1 MRDRVAFTLI
11 ELLVV
16 LAIIAVLSGLVL
28 GIGHHASNFGQTVR
42 AKAELAAVSAAL
54 ESYKRQYGDYPRTN
68 RPDELLQALIGKRGP
83 TGAIVSGR
91 VFIDLANFR
100 SGDALNPFLNSAAEI
115 VDPWDQPYAYAYRSE
130 VPWTN
135 AGYVLYSKG
144 RDGLAAELL
153 LGGAIDELAPANAD
167 NICLDQ

>member
-1 MRDRVAFTLI
+1 M
-11 ELLVV
+11 
-16 LAIIAVLSGLVL
+16 
-28 GIGHHASNFGQTVR
+28 
-42 AKAELAAVSAAL
+42 
-54 ESYKRQYGDYPRTN
+54 
-68 RPDELLQALIGKRGP
+68 
-83 TGAIVSGR
+83 
-91 VFIDLANFR
+91 FIDLANFR
-100 SGDALNPFLNSAAEI
+100 SGDALDPFLNSAAEI